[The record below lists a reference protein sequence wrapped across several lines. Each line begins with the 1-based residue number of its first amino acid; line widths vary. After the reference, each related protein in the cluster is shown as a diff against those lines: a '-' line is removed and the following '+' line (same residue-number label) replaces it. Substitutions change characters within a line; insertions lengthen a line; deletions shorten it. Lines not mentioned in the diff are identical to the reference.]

1 MIIENITTV
10 LNWKGVP
17 GIQYKILYE
26 NWIMR
31 INLNR
36 NIFNIIAAIAPADES
51 LNNFTMIIQNK
62 QNIKNN
68 GQEITI
74 SNPRKEATPFPPLNF
89 NQIGNMWPSI
99 EKLPQTVPRS
109 LP

>member
-36 NIFNIIAAIAPADES
+36 NIFNIIAAIAPADEN

-62 QNIKNN
+62 QNIKSKRSI
-68 GQEITI
+68 GVGWFRPTI
-74 SNPRKEATPFPPLNF
+74 FERYLNSKPL
-89 NQIGNMWPSI
+89 
-99 EKLPQTVPRS
+99 
-109 LP
+109 